1 MNFQS
6 FYKIPNN
13 SLTTSAKRE
22 LKTEFCAPQ
31 TRVSTQKVLNF
42 EYFFLI
48 LLFYLCTIPK
58 EILTAEFH
66 AFWLIHSKLN
76 KGNHHSCLA
85 GTKEIL
91 VRFPSFQVQIP
102 LLANVQL
109 ISKYVFQ
116 YQDNKEQRPTSQI
129 KFTTQNQTKETVNK
143 PRKSTNY
150 EETSYQL
157 SRWVGQI
164 ATGNSCPNIPP
175 PNDSATQAHFLTVSY
190 RLHCWRKTTPRA
202 PAVRDSI
209 ENLCQ
214 STPLH
219 TQQAKMWETP
229 VPVTTPAPARPITPC
244 ILLHPTQDS
253 GSHLS
258 QLSCP
263 LFTEDRY
270 STSSEDD
277 QEACDAEITQ
287 INK

>member
-1 MNFQS
+1 MSSSIRITRSKGQLAKLSLPHRTRQRRQS
-6 FYKIPNN
+6 TNPENQQ
-13 SLTTSAKRE
+13 TMKR
-22 LKTEFCAPQ
+22 P
-31 TRVSTQKVLNF
+31 
-42 EYFFLI
+42 
-48 LLFYLCTIPK
+48 
-58 EILTAEFH
+58 
-66 AFWLIHSKLN
+66 
-76 KGNHHSCLA
+76 
-85 GTKEIL
+85 
-91 VRFPSFQVQIP
+91 
-102 LLANVQL
+102 
-109 ISKYVFQ
+109 
-116 YQDNKEQRPTSQI
+116 PTSYPDGLDRSPLE
-129 KFTTQNQTKETVNK
+129 TAVQT
-143 PRKSTNY
+143 S
-150 EETSYQL
+150 
-157 SRWVGQI
+157 
-164 ATGNSCPNIPP
+164 P